1 MIGGYVGQKWNQVKS
16 AGGALRGSKGLG
28 AFGSGPGNIF
38 NALSKIDT
46 GDLAEKVGL
55 GRFKAMMP
63 GIDETRWTDTTR
75 SDAAM
80 KRLEGDRA
88 SMKQKQFQAASMP
101 GVGAASTMQAATLS
115 PAEEMLAAQLAD
127 AERIRAAQLDP
138 TQQDQFRLRQKNLA
152 TALQAQA
159 AGQGPSL
166 AAQTMD
172 DARQANI
179 AQAMALSA
187 SQRGLGAGQGL
198 RQIQDAAADASQ
210 QAARDAMRG
219 RIAEQLAARQQL
231 SGVLQGARSQDIG
244 LAQSDAQL
252 AQQAALANQ
261 AAGNQFALQQGAMEQ
276 QAGLANQQAMNQFAL
291 QQAALQQDASSRNM
305 AAQNQ
310 RDQLLANLQNQTR
323 LANMQGQL
331 QFQGQQDQFLNQL
344 NQQLAALGMAQQ
356 GSQQD
361 LERMK
366 LQAALSVQGLNA
378 QGFNNQQNAI
388 TGFLGG
394 LAGAGAKIASS

>member
-1 MIGGYVGQKWNQVKS
+1 MAISSGISFGNVGKQISNVWKDARNYGRTGKLATTG
-16 AGGALRGSKGLG
+16 AGKGTKEI
-28 AFGSGPGNIF
+28 ASG
-38 NALSKIDT
+38 KIPNT
-46 GDLAEKVGL
+46 GDLADKLGM
-55 GRFKAMMP
+55 GRFKGVMP
-63 GIDETRWTDTTR
+63 EIDESAWTDTTK
-75 SDAAM
+75 SDQAM
-80 KRLEGDRA
+80 QRLERDR
-88 SMKQKQFQAASMP
+88 SKLRRRQFQRAQSP
-101 GVGAASTMQAATLS
+101 GLAGANTMQAAELM
-115 PAEEMLAAQLAD
+115 PAEEMVAASM
-127 AERIRAAQLDP
+127 RASQLDP
-138 TQQDQFRLRQKNLA
+138 TQQAQFRQGQQDLVS
-152 TALQAQA
+152 ALQAQA
-159 AGQGPSL
+159 AGEGPSL

-179 AQAMALSA
+179 AQAMALAA

-198 RQIQDAAADASQ
+198 RQIQDATADASQ

-231 SGVLQGARSQDIG
+231 SGVLQGARAQDIG
-244 LAQSDAQL
+244 IAQNNAQL

-261 AAGNQFALQQGAMEQ
+261 SMEQ
-276 QAGLANQQAMNQFAL
+276 QAGLANQQAINQFAL
-291 QQAALQQDASSRNM
+291 QQAALNQDAATRNM
-305 AAQNQ
+305 AAQNE
-310 RDQLLANLQNQTR
+310 RNQLLAGMQQQTR

-344 NQQLAALGMAQQ
+344 NQQLSALGMAQQ

-394 LAGAGAKIASS
+394 LAGAGAQIYSQPRTTT